1 MDQSSEA
8 LGLGWLPDYPD
19 FRDYTAEQESVSA
32 RLKSLGQTKSIHAM
46 LATTGVVRRA
56 RPRIPAAVDLR
67 AWCSPVENQ
76 GSLGSCTANAGVGVV
91 EYFERRAF
99 GNHIDGSWP
108 FLCKT
113 SRRSLHWSGDT
124 GAFLCNAMG
133 ALVLFGVPPE

>member
-1 MDQSSEA
+1 MGCLPDHPDPRDHTSERSQVSPRLGA
-8 LGLGWLPDYPD
+8 LGAG
-19 FRDYTAEQESVSA
+19 
-32 RLKSLGQTKSIHAM
+32 
-46 LATTGVVRRA
+46 
-56 RPRIPAAVDLR
+56 
-67 AWCSPVENQ
+67 
-76 GSLGSCTANAGVGVV
+76 TANAGVGLV